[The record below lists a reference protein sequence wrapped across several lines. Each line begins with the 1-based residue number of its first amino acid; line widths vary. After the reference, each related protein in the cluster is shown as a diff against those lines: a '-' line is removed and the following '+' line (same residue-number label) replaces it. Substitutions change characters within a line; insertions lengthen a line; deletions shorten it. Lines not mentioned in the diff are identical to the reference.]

1 MTGACSSQSKVRGTL
16 GPYLPLALAVGLGIS
31 VLGATV
37 SAATKSEKPESTS
50 GKKTSA
56 GSYGIPQVEFINQ
69 QIRAGWNAHALV
81 ASPPATENEWCRRL
95 YLDLLGRL
103 PSVEELNK
111 FDNDRSADKKVK
123 LVDTLLGEDYI
134 EDYAR
139 NWTTI
144 WTNVL
149 IGRKGGT
156 ERNTLIN
163 RDGMQQALRK
173 TFQRNVSYDKM
184 VYDVISAEG
193 VGKPGEQNYNGYINF
208 LVGNLT
214 ENGVE
219 ATARSAQIFLG
230 LQIRCTQCHN
240 HPFNEWKQNQFW
252 EMNAFFRQTKG
263 KLLSDRRNRMEI
275 PNAELS
281 NHNFDGE
288 DKNPK
293 EAVLFY
299 ELRNGITKAA
309 YPVFVDGTKLKTES
323 GYVTDIDRRKEL
335 AKLMVNSDYMPAA
348 IVNRMWS
355 HFLGF
360 GFTKPIDDMGPHNPA
375 THPELLASLAKDF
388 RTNSYD
394 LKKLIRWITLSEAY
408 GLSSRFIE
416 KNKMDDPSLG
426 EKPMFSH
433 FYLRQ
438 MRAEELYQSLLVATE
453 AQKSRGNYEEQEKLK
468 TEWLSFFVTAFGT
481 DENDETTS
489 FNGTIPQV
497 LMMMNGELTKNAVNM
512 EKGGFLHNV
521 ASNPKLDNRG
531 KINYLFESGL
541 ARTPTSSELSAANNL
556 LAVRGGDALGVL
568 QDVWWA
574 ILNSNE
580 FILNH

>member
-1 MTGACSSQSKVRGTL
+1 L
-16 GPYLPLALAVGLGIS
+16 GPFLPLALAVGLGIS

-37 SAATKSEKPESTS
+37 SAATKAEKSESTS
-50 GKKTSA
+50 GKKSSA
-56 GSYGIPQVEFINQ
+56 ASFGIPQVEFINQ
-69 QIRAGWNAHALV
+69 QIRQGWKAHAL
-81 ASPPATENEWCRRL
+81 APSPPATENEWCRRL
-95 YLDLLGRL
+95 FLDLLGRL

-123 LVDTLLGEDYI
+123 LVDNLLGEEYV

-144 WTNVL
+144 WTNIL

-163 RDGMQQALRK
+163 RDGMQQSLRK
-173 TFQRNVSYDKM
+173 AFQRNVSYDKM
-184 VYDVISAEG
+184 VYDVMSAEG
-193 VGKPGEQNYNGYINF
+193 VGKPGEPNYNGYINF
-208 LVGNLT
+208 LVGNLM

-252 EMNAFFRQTKG
+252 EFNAFFRQTKG

-275 PNAELS
+275 PNAQLS
-281 NHNFDGE
+281 NQNFDGE

-309 YPVFVDGTKLKTES
+309 YPVFVDGTKLPTDS
-323 GYVTDIDRRKEL
+323 GSVSDIDRRKEL
-335 AKLMVNSDYMPAA
+335 AKLMVNSDYMPQA

-375 THPELLASLAKDF
+375 THPELLDSLAKDF
-388 RTNSYD
+388 RTNSCD

-408 GLSSRFIE
+408 SLSSRFTE

-468 TEWLSFFVTAFGT
+468 TEWLGQFVTAFGT

-497 LMMMNGELTKNAVNM
+497 LMMMNGELTKNAVNV
-512 EKGGFLHNV
+512 EKGGFLHSVV
-521 ASNPKLDNRG
+521 ANPKLDNRG
-531 KINYLFESGL
+531 KINYLFEAGL
-541 ARTPTSSELSAANNL
+541 ARHPTSSELSAAQNL
-556 LAVRGGDALGVL
+556 YAARGGDALGVL